1 MIVKFLVKNEKISL
15 AKRSPQTDTSIL
27 WISFLGVLMVTKK
40 KSTDYTAALLIIKI
54 SLKIMQIWSRFI
66 DIRAS
71 FLILIYASAMLVS
84 WPLFGIETLF
94 LCKCLLLLLKKT
106 WSVIAREKKGFRT
119 SKSSHF
125 NIYIISTKVKRL
137 LIVFHTSFNT
147 SKAKTPFCSSVFHR
161 ASHHHWA
168 CKENKVDDFHWS
180 VVETKE
186 VQNWGPR
193 RDWYCCHRWSFFD
206 N

>member
-1 MIVKFLVKNEKISL
+1 MSL

-40 KSTDYTAALLIIKI
+40 KEYWLYGGASNNKDILDNHADMITFYRHKSLFSYINICVCHVGALTPFWNRD
-54 SLKIMQIWSRFI
+54 SLFMQMPS
-66 DIRAS
+66 
-71 FLILIYASAMLVS
+71 VVV
-84 WPLFGIETLF
+84 
-94 LCKCLLLLLKKT
+94 KKT
-106 WSVIAREKKGFRT
+106 WPVIAREKKGFRT
-119 SKSSHF
+119 SKSSYF

-168 CKENKVDDFHWS
+168 CKENKVDGFHWS
-180 VVETKE
+180 VVGTKE
-186 VQNWGPR
+186 V
-193 RDWYCCHRWSFFD
+193 
-206 N
+206 